1 MKQRSIFGLYK
12 KISLTNPVDIV
23 AAVVFSSRAVAR
35 KKIYD
40 FLRPTSFLKE
50 PGRPWYTCVEPTAQ

>member
-1 MKQRSIFGLYK
+1 MTKQ
-12 KISLTNPVDIV
+12 VDVV